1 MRKGTVRCRNFI
13 VLRAEQFEKKAK
25 AWLSENKVDYEYRDI
40 LKQPLTEEELSELAS
55 RAGTNIAALLNPGSN
70 GFKKLDL
77 DFEKISDQQAAGLIY
92 ENPKIMRRPLL
103 ADEDKVLIGFKP
115 EQYAEIL

>member
-1 MRKGTVRCRNFI
+1 
-13 VLRAEQFEKKAK
+13 
-25 AWLSENKVDYEYRDI
+25 
-40 LKQPLTEEELSELAS
+40 
-55 RAGTNIAALLNPGSN
+55 
-70 GFKKLDL
+70 L

-103 ADEDKVLIGFKP
+103 ADEDKVLIGFIP